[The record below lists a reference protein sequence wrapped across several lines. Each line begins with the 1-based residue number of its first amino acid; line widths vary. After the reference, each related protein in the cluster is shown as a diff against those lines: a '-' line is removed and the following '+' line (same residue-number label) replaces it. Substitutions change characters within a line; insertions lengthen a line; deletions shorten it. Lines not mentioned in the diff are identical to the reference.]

1 MSTGHDRIG
10 AAQRRWQDFA
20 VGEDM
25 APQHFPL
32 SVARL
37 VLAVGANRD
46 FNAIHYNTE
55 EAQAS
60 GAPEM
65 YANNFFLQGMWEK
78 AVRAHIGL
86 AGRIHRLSG
95 FQMKSF
101 NTAGDTVVVRGR
113 VLRTWVDGE
122 RGMLEFDIW
131 SENVHGVSVGPGRVL
146 ASLPLAA
153 PGPASPPVLPP

>member
-1 MSTGHDRIG
+1 MNP
-10 AAQRRWQDFA
+10 QRYWHQVEPDD
-20 VGEDM
+20 ELE
-25 APQHFPL
+25 PQAFPL
-32 SVARL
+32 SMARL

-55 EAQAS
+55 VAQAS

-78 AVRAHIGL
+78 AVRNYIGL
-86 AGRIHRLSG
+86 AGVIRKLSG

-113 VLRTWVDGE
+113 VLRKWSDSGQGYV
-122 RGMLEFDIW
+122 EFEVW
-131 SENVHGVSVGPGRVL
+131 SENAGGVSVGPGRML
-146 ASLPLAA
+146 AVMPLQA
-153 PGPASPPVLPP
+153 PGS

>member
-1 MSTGHDRIG
+1 MTP
-10 AAQRRWQDFA
+10 QRYWDDIHE
-20 VGEDM
+20 GEEL
-25 APQHFPL
+25 APHHFPL

-55 EAQAS
+55 VARAS

-65 YANNFFLQGMWEK
+65 YANNFFLQGMWET
-78 AVRAHIGL
+78 AVRAHIGM
-86 AGRIHRLSG
+86 AGVIRKLSG

-113 VLRTWVDGE
+113 VARKWLDADTAYV
-122 RGMLEFDIW
+122 EFEVW
-131 SENVHGVSVGPGRVL
+131 SENAHGVSVGPGRML
-146 ASLPLAA
+146 ATMPRLAA
-153 PGPASPPVLPP
+153 

>member
-1 MSTGHDRIG
+1 MI
-10 AAQRRWQDFA
+10 QRYWEQ
-20 VGEDM
+20 VVEGE
-25 APQHFPL
+25 ALEEQKFPL

-55 EAQAS
+55 VAQAT

-78 AVRAHIGL
+78 AVRHHIGL
-86 AGRIHRLSG
+86 AGVIRKLSG

-101 NTAGDTVVVRGR
+101 NTAGDTVTVRGS
-113 VLRTWVDGE
+113 VLRKWRDAGLGYV
-122 RGMLEFDIW
+122 EFEVW
-131 SENVHGVSVGPGRVL
+131 SENSLGVSVGPGRML
-146 ASLPLAA
+146 TTMPCM
-153 PGPASPPVLPP
+153 GPVSAQACVN

>member
-1 MSTGHDRIG
+1 MN
-10 AAQRRWQDFA
+10 AAVDPAVDPYGQRFWDD
-20 VGEDM
+20 VNEGDELE
-25 APQHFPL
+25 PQRFPL

-55 EAQAS
+55 VARSS

-78 AVRAHIGL
+78 AVRRYIGL
-86 AGRIHRLSG
+86 AGTIHKLSG
-95 FQMKSF
+95 FQMKTF

-113 VLRTWVDGE
+113 VLRKWKEDG
-122 RGMLEFDIW
+122 RGYVEFEVW
-131 SENVHGVSVGPGRVL
+131 SENSTGLSVGPGRML
-146 ASLPLAA
+146 ASM
-153 PGPASPPVLPP
+153 PVQGRPRP

>member
-1 MSTGHDRIG
+1 MTTATNHS
-10 AAQRRWQDFA
+10 AQRRWDDIA
-20 VGEDM
+20 EGEEIT
-25 APQHFPL
+25 PQHFPL

-55 EAQAS
+55 VAQAS

-78 AVRAHIGL
+78 AVRYHIGP
-86 AGRIHRLSG
+86 AGVIHKLSG

-113 VLRTWVDGE
+113 VLRTWREGE
-122 RGMLEFDIW
+122 RGLVEFEVW
-131 SENVHGVSVGPGRVL
+131 SENAHGVSVGPGRVL
-146 ASLPLAA
+146 TSLPLAA
-153 PGPASPPVLPP
+153 I

>member
-1 MSTGHDRIG
+1 MNQ
-10 AAQRRWQDFA
+10 QRYWDDVIEGDEIEPER
-20 VGEDM
+20 
-25 APQHFPL
+25 FPL

-55 EAQAS
+55 VAQAS

-78 AVRAHIGL
+78 AIRRYIGL
-86 AGRIHRLSG
+86 AGVIRKLSG

-113 VLRTWVDGE
+113 VLRKW
-122 RGMLEFDIW
+122 LETDQGYVEFEVW
-131 SENVHGVSVGPGRVL
+131 SENANGVSVGPGRIIAVMPRL
-146 ASLPLAA
+146 TAR
-153 PGPASPPVLPP
+153 